1 MAENKSI
8 LNPALKQAAATSSS
22 MVLTFHEIFTKVNNA
37 KDKQRKIEV
46 LWQYDSPSMRQV
58 LKGAFDPKIKWAMP
72 EGQVPYKP
80 NEVPEGTE
88 HTLLMQEAKRLWH
101 FIEGADNQTPRMRKE
116 TMFIQMLE
124 GLHED
129 EAKVLCYAKDKNLH
143 KVYKG
148 LSHEVV
154 KTAFGW
160 NDDYVKESTWH
171 SYQFS
176 V

>member
-1 MAENKSI
+1 MAVQTYRPLISE
-8 LNPALKQAAATSSS
+8 
-22 MVLTFHEIFTKVNNA
+22 VLDKVHKA
-37 KDKQRKIEV
+37 KTKDKKIAV
-46 LWQYDSPSMRQV
+46 LREHNSDGLRMIIKSS
-58 LKGAFDPKIKWAMP
+58 FDPKIKWAMP
-72 EGQVPYKP
+72 QGQVPYKP

-101 FIEGADNQTPRMRKE
+101 FIEGADNKTPRMRKE
-116 TMFIQMLE
+116 NMFIQMLE

-129 EAKVLCYAKDKNLH
+129 EAKVLCHAKDKELH

-160 NDDYVKESTWH
+160 NDDYVKEST
-171 SYQFS
+171 
-176 V
+176 

>member
-1 MAENKSI
+1 MAVKTYTPSI
-8 LNPALKQAAATSSS
+8 AEVLK
-22 MVLTFHEIFTKVNNA
+22 KVNNA
-37 KDKQRKIEV
+37 KTKDKKIA
-46 LWQYDSPSMRQV
+46 V
-58 LKGAFDPKIKWAMP
+58 LKQNDSESLRIVIKSSFDPKIKWAMP

-101 FIEGADNQTPRMRKE
+101 FIEGADNRTPRMRKE

-129 EAKVLCYAKDKNLH
+129 EAKVLCYAKDKCLH
-143 KVYKG
+143 QVYKG

-154 KTAFGW
+154 KTAFNW
-160 NDDYVKESTWH
+160 DDNYVKKT
-171 SYQFS
+171 
-176 V
+176 